1 MRKAYRSLTCVN
13 RPKTHGLTLMPRLVR
28 PLVLVKKTRS
38 CLLNPWF
45 APRMRALLLRPH
57 GVQGTV
63 MHFIGAARSLTISVL
78 TYKYYT
84 VIFGVSRGA

>member
-1 MRKAYRSLTCVN
+1 MRKVYRSLTCAN

-28 PLVLVKKTRS
+28 PLVLVQRTRS
-38 CLLNPWF
+38 CSLDPSF

-63 MHFIGAARSLTISVL
+63 VHFIEPTRSLTISVL